1 MGWLF
6 RKRQGPKALPF
17 QVRKVL
23 QSRFSMDPRVMDRL
37 RFVEKSEDMAGKQV
51 RYFRSFDPDLVALA
65 HRCLDERGYGAYASP
80 FIGHGIGLE
89 TVEAPLL
96 QPGVEMTL
104 QPGMV
109 LCIEPSLRI
118 PNWGGCCVEEEVLV
132 TEDGYRPLTTFP
144 ARLW

>member
-51 RYFRSFDPDLVALA
+51 RYFRIFDPDLVALA
-65 HRCLDERGYGAYASP
+65 QRPVLTYEDLDTQREALCFQGR
-80 FIGHGIGLE
+80 
-89 TVEAPLL
+89 VED
-96 QPGVEMTL
+96 
-104 QPGMV
+104 
-109 LCIEPSLRI
+109 
-118 PNWGGCCVEEEVLV
+118 
-132 TEDGYRPLTTFP
+132 DGSVYLADRRPPRRSRSVAATPRT
-144 ARLW
+144 A